1 MIETVPRISIVTPSF
16 NHAEYIEEAVQS
28 VKKQNYPNTEH
39 IVVDDGSSDNS
50 VEILKRLAATPGWEH
65 LRWTEGMHCGPSAAR
80 NKGFKLATGEIIGWL
95 DDDDRYRPGCLQA
108 VEKAFSDFP
117 ELDILYGDSAWIN
130 PSGTLTR
137 IRREIDFSHFVLRYH
152 RVLYIATIATFFR
165 RRVIDE
171 GNLIDERFA
180 YALDYEW
187 FLRLAEKGY
196 KFKHVP
202 QLLGD
207 YRWHSCSISC
217 SQAAKQHQ
225 EVDQIAQIYS
235 PILRRL
241 PAGLC
246 RRAGLHALRSLAA
259 IRRYSEKLLRGHY
272 FSQFRPSTL
281 LKMQ

>member
-1 MIETVPRISIVTPSF
+1 M
-16 NHAEYIEEAVQS
+16 
-28 VKKQNYPNTEH
+28 
-39 IVVDDGSSDNS
+39 
-50 VEILKRLAATPGWEH
+50 
-65 LRWTEGMHCGPSAAR
+65 
-80 NKGFKLATGEIIGWL
+80 
-95 DDDDRYRPGCLQA
+95 
-108 VEKAFSDFP
+108 
-117 ELDILYGDSAWIN
+117 
-130 PSGTLTR
+130 
-137 IRREIDFSHFVLRYH
+137 
-152 RVLYIATIATFFR
+152 
-165 RRVIDE
+165 IDE

-207 YRWHSCSISC
+207 YRWHSSSISC

-272 FSQFRPSTL
+272 SANSVRQLFLKCNRFLSYKPRNARSRQHDALPGQSPTLPRPSNPLRVAIVGLTGLPMPSWRWRLVPGTAGRTDASCCRDEVPTVASTL
-281 LKMQ
+281 LFLLVLTGPPRLRFRDPLA